1 MTSPRYAA
9 FKSEWSTPGRKRA
22 GFIAKVW
29 DAYVAEHN
37 AFMRAPSVNHA
48 MAMLGCATQL
58 HVVTLAE
65 QEHSFVSKALQQ
77 PSTRVKALRGFY
89 GSTFRSRL
97 YRELLPHDTLP
108 GAFCNGRVQALST
121 VTSWETWNDKA
132 FYEGA
137 VLTLM
142 QLRARLNLEPQQPP
156 VAPVINIPT
165 QKRVERTVERDADGV
180 ILKLI
185 DTPVEG

>member
-1 MTSPRYAA
+1 MT
-9 FKSEWSTPGRKRA
+9 
-22 GFIAKVW
+22 KVW
-29 DAYVAEHN
+29 GLYASEHN
-37 AFMRAPSVNHA
+37 SFINLPAVNHA
-48 MAMLGCATQL
+48 MAMLSPATQL
-58 HVVTLAE
+58 HVITLAE
-65 QEHSFVSKALQQ
+65 QEHSFVSKALQK
-77 PSTRVKALRGFY
+77 PETRVKALRSFY
-89 GSTFRSRL
+89 GSTYRVRL
-97 YRELLPHDTLP
+97 YQQLLPHDTLP
-108 GAFCNGRVQALST
+108 GAYCNGRVQALST

-156 VAPVINIPT
+156 AAPVINMPT